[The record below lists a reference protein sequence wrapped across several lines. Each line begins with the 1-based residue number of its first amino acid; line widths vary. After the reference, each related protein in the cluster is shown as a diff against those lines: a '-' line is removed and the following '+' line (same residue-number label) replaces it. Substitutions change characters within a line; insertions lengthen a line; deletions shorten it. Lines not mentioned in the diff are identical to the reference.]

1 MAVDTQRTMMDSNST
16 VWLPMPRRTFIRR
29 LMDTVAVTITA
40 VATMVALDG
49 IDENANIV
57 DGKDE
62 LLFASTSTLKQT
74 RRRRRRK
81 APPLLV
87 HPRFDPSIGVIYKSF
102 ASVLSRGKARVQGL

>member
-1 MAVDTQRTMMDSNST
+1 
-16 VWLPMPRRTFIRR
+16 
-29 LMDTVAVTITA
+29 MDTVAVTITA

-49 IDENANIV
+49 IEENANIV

-74 RRRRRRK
+74 RRRRI

-87 HPRFDPSIGVIYKSF
+87 HPRFDPSTGVIYKSF